1 MRALLVALVLLW
13 SSSAR
18 AQVAADT
25 DGDGVSDADD
35 HCPADVE
42 DVDAIDDAD
51 GCPEHGA
58 KIAGDRLELLDPIAF
73 ATGKP
78 DLLPGVVPSL
88 EAAAKLLKQRA
99 HRKLVVDIGVHT
111 DAMGSDGFNLTMS
124 QKRADAVKAALVAA
138 GLPPARVKATGFGE
152 TRPIDSNGTAEGRA
166 RNRRVELQLRK
177 K

>member
-1 MRALLVALVLLW
+1 MRALLVTLVLLA
-13 SSSAR
+13 SSPAA

-42 DVDAIDDAD
+42 DVDAIDDTD

-58 KIAGDRLELLDPIAF
+58 KIAGDRLQLLDPIAF
-73 ATGKP
+73 VSGRAE
-78 DLLPGVVPSL
+78 LIPGVVPSL
-88 EAAAKLLKQRA
+88 EAAVKLLKQKA

-111 DAMGSDGFNLTMS
+111 DAMGSDVFNQTMS
-124 QKRADAVKAALVAA
+124 QKRADAVKAALIDA
-138 GLPPARVKATGFGE
+138 GLPPARVKATGYGE
-152 TRPIDSNGTAEGRA
+152 TRPIDSNNTAEGRA
-166 RNRRVELQLRK
+166 RNRRVELLLHK